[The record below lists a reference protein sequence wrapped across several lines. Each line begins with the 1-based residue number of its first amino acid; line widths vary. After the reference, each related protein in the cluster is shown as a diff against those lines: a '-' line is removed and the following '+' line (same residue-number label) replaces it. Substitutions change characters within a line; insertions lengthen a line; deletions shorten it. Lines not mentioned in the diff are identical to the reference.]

1 MNSTRLPGKI
11 FLSFFGE
18 SIINRVIRISKN
30 ITSPKNIH
38 ILSGSEKFN
47 GALSAVAKK
56 NKVKVFYN
64 SEHNVYLRFKIFLS
78 NLKKKPKYII
88 RITSDNYLIQPSII
102 KKMLKLCKKK
112 NIDYCYVK
120 PLSHYAG
127 EVIKSDL
134 FFGKKP
140 SHLAKEHVTWD
151 FRRSQNIKI
160 HSFDDNFLGIDHK
173 KSITLDNINDLKT
186 LIQLEYKYKDLKN
199 INCINEIKKIKS

>member
-1 MNSTRLPGKI
+1 MDGLVKDDFIICIQARMNSTRLPGKI

-78 NLKKKPKYII
+78 NLKKNLN
-88 RITSDNYLIQPSII
+88 TS
-102 KKMLKLCKKK
+102 
-112 NIDYCYVK
+112 
-120 PLSHYAG
+120 
-127 EVIKSDL
+127 
-134 FFGKKP
+134 
-140 SHLAKEHVTWD
+140 
-151 FRRSQNIKI
+151 
-160 HSFDDNFLGIDHK
+160 
-173 KSITLDNINDLKT
+173 
-186 LIQLEYKYKDLKN
+186 
-199 INCINEIKKIKS
+199 